1 MDGLGTCIGA
11 LFGSF
16 LPTTVY
22 LGHPIHKKYGA
33 TAGYSILNAVVFFTV
48 LNAGIYPLIEAVIP
62 YACVAPILMVVGLTV
77 AANALDVSP
86 RRHTVAIFIGLFC
99 VLADYIQVEFGLTTA
114 FGAEVVTRGVF
125 SAGTAGGIMN
135 ALVLTAIVCDL
146 IDRKFLRAA
155 VFCAIA
161 CWFSMFGLMHS
172 NNLQAGGGVP
182 KAALGLRGCR

>member
-1 MDGLGTCIGA
+1 
-11 LFGSF
+11 
-16 LPTTVY
+16 
-22 LGHPIHKKYGA
+22 
-33 TAGYSILNAVVFFTV
+33 
-48 LNAGIYPLIEAVIP
+48 
-62 YACVAPILMVVGLTV
+62 V

-146 IDRKFLRAA
+146 IDREFLRAA
-155 VFCAIA
+155 VFCFIA

-172 NNLQAGGGVP
+172 NNLQGHSIGADHRAGRGELTSRAP
-182 KAALGLRGCR
+182 WKSTSELGCLEFSRQSSRRSYGENIASMAWGARNLIST

>member
-1 MDGLGTCIGA
+1 M
-11 LFGSF
+11 
-16 LPTTVY
+16 
-22 LGHPIHKKYGA
+22 
-33 TAGYSILNAVVFFTV
+33 LNAVVFFTV

-146 IDRKFLRAA
+146 IDREFLRAA
-155 VFCAIA
+155 VFCFIA
-161 CWFSMFGLMHS
+161 CWFSLFGLMHS

-182 KAALGLRGCR
+182 KAALDLRGCR

>member
-1 MDGLGTCIGA
+1 M
-11 LFGSF
+11 
-16 LPTTVY
+16 
-22 LGHPIHKKYGA
+22 
-33 TAGYSILNAVVFFTV
+33 FFTV

-146 IDRKFLRAA
+146 IDREFLRAA
-155 VFCAIA
+155 VFCFIA

-172 NNLQAGGGVP
+172 NNLQGHSIGAVII
-182 KAALGLRGCR
+182 CVEINQ